1 MNRAAVIV
9 MEGAAQPGGILPHQ
23 RAARVL
29 ASRFREC

>member
-1 MNRAAVIV
+1 MKRAAVIV
-9 MEGAAQPGGILPHQ
+9 MKGAAHTGGILPHQ